1 MNAQLALIVEIIFFL
16 ARDGFGKVDVPRTSP
31 DPERTSLLLEAMA
44 SASEHYVIPAFYD
57 VQLTRKYSR
66 DDESEAI
73 LDILFENRVFDMVY
87 TFNFG
92 GARSIT
98 DTFKQTTNTVASTL
112 ASLKTAVQTAYE
124 AAWEDILSA
133 E

>member
-1 MNAQLALIVEIIFFL
+1 MFL
-16 ARDGFGKVDVPRTSP
+16 VPRTTP
-31 DPERTSLLLEAMA
+31 DAERTSIILEALS
-44 SASEHYVIPAFYD
+44 SASEYYVIPAFYD

-73 LDILFENRVFDMVY
+73 LDILFKNRVFDLAY

-92 GARSIT
+92 SVRNIT
-98 DTFKQTTNTVASTL
+98 NVFKESSNTVASML

-124 AAWEDILSA
+124 ATYEDILASK
-133 E
+133 